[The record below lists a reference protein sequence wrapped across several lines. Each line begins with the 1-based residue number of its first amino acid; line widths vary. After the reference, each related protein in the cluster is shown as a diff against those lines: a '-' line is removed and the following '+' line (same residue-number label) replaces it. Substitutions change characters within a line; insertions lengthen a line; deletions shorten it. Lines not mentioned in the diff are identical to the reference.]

1 MGLPQ
6 TQGQGP
12 LPTAVSEEAASAARL
27 GVSVSILGKDA
38 LERGPRLR
46 SLSGCRGAGLLH
58 STVSS
63 HTHSFNKHSPTPPQS
78 HPSPHHSSVQDKCSR
93 IHRTRPVHSD
103 TACKAPHGM
112 SPLPP
117 FSPLRLCQLP
127 RPTTPSPPQLRRV
140 STAPVPPGASRLL
153 AVLRAQGSGLAH
165 LSDASLSIHIF
176 SVTVIAAIVKFR
188 RIVYCSYAIRS
199 SIFVYHRPATCKA
212 HRDVWT
218 L

>member
-1 MGLPQ
+1 MLLRGALAFALCLDVEVLASSIQLSFSHSFIQQTFANPTPIPPLTPSQQCPGQVQPDSQDTAGPQ
-6 TQGQGP
+6 RHSLQGP
-12 LPTAVSEEAASAARL
+12 S
-27 GVSVSILGKDA
+27 
-38 LERGPRLR
+38 
-46 SLSGCRGAGLLH
+46 
-58 STVSS
+58 
-63 HTHSFNKHSPTPPQS
+63 
-78 HPSPHHSSVQDKCSR
+78 
-93 IHRTRPVHSD
+93 
-103 TACKAPHGM
+103 HGM

-140 STAPVPPGASRLL
+140 STAPAPPGASRLL